1 MIRVGVIGAT
11 GRVGAEVC
19 RAVQAAA
26 DLELVAGISQS
37 KAGMKASEALGLEG
51 SDLVLAEN
59 LDSFTD
65 ANVEVAVDF
74 TKGEFAPEH
83 VEWAIENGVHIV
95 VGTTGFEIDEVW
107 RNADVGV
114 VVAPNF
120 AIGAVLMQSF
130 AAEAAKHLPAVEIVE
145 LHHDGK
151 ADAPSGTAAAT
162 ADAVA
167 AARTQAWEGPAKE
180 SLTGVRGGERAG
192 IRIHSIRLPGLVAH
206 QEVILGGQG
215 QTLTIRHDS
224 TDRTSFVPGVLLA
237 VRWATAHPGLTE
249 GLAPILDG

>member
-19 RAVQAAA
+19 RAVHDAK

-37 KAGMKASEALGLEG
+37 KAGVKASEALGLEG
-51 SDLVLAEN
+51 SDVVLAEN
-59 LDSFTD
+59 LDSF
-65 ANVEVAVDF
+65 AEAAVEVGVDF
-74 TKGEFAPEH
+74 TKGEYAPEH
-83 VEWAIENGVHIV
+83 VEWAIEHGVHIV
-95 VGTTGFEIDEVW
+95 VGTTGFQVDPSW
-107 RNADVGV
+107 GDARVGV

-120 AIGAVLMQSF
+120 AIGAALMQRF
-130 AAEAAKHLPAVEIVE
+130 AAEAVRHLPAVEIVE

-167 AARTQAWEGPAKE
+167 AARSEAWHGPVAE
-180 SLTGVRGGERAG
+180 SLAGVRGGDRSG

-237 VRWATAHPGLTE
+237 IRWVSGHPGLTV
-249 GLAPILDG
+249 GLDPILDG